1 MFTRSMSHKEVDFV
15 SYVDSKFAD
24 LKEKFVKELKEDLLS
39 SITSLINEQNRQI
52 ENLNDKLTKQN
63 STISVLQNNVEV
75 LNEQC
80 SKLRKD
86 INTKCDE
93 LEQYS
98 RRQCLRIE
106 GIVKPRKEKVEDVIN
121 LVKDCFAEAN
131 VDIPDT
137 VLDRARRFLPVYKD
151 ESDQNIQGII
161 VKFNNFRYRSMFY
174 KNRKK
179 LKGGKRVRIDL
190 TSNRYNLLKKT
201 NALIKRMKMENTVY
215 TFADVNCRLKV
226 VNKENGEEAFFD
238 NLEEVDLFLSQT

>member
-106 GIVKPRKEKVEDVIN
+106 GIVKSRKEKVEDVIN
-121 LVKDCFAEAN
+121 LVEDCFAEAD

-137 VLDRARRFLPVYKD
+137 VLDRTHRIGPVYKD
-151 ESDQNIQGII
+151 ELDQITSD
-161 VKFNNFRYRSMFY
+161 
-174 KNRKK
+174 
-179 LKGGKRVRIDL
+179 IDQCS
-190 TSNRYNLLKKT
+190 TKIGRN
-201 NALIKRMKMENTVY
+201 
-215 TFADVNCRLKV
+215 
-226 VNKENGEEAFFD
+226 
-238 NLEEVDLFLSQT
+238 